1 MSIGRSAKLIE
12 IPKGGPWA
20 KDYRFWRDRG
30 LTQQRT
36 LSAGKA
42 ELRKRGGAASATPA
56 PYLLTVA
63 NSRIQLSANVCG
75 LRLTE
80 AEVGGLTVG
89 DYEIVVDVVDDSGRA
104 RQVRQPARV
113 IA

>member
-1 MSIGRSAKLIE
+1 MSIGRSAKTIE

-20 KDYRFWRDRG
+20 KDYRFWRDRALSQPRA
-30 LTQQRT
+30 LT
-36 LSAGKA
+36 SGKA
-42 ELRKRGGAASATPA
+42 ELRKRGGAASVAPS
-56 PYLLTVA
+56 PYLLTLGA
-63 NSRIQLSANVCG
+63 GRIQLTDNVCG

-80 AEVGGLTVG
+80 AEVASLAVG